1 MAFLRGDD
9 ARQFA
14 LPLGN
19 GDVVEGRNDGI
30 GRGEVLDDLITED
43 AVGTYEGD
51 ANAGQADRLDDG
63 AGGAPCSATNLVM
76 AFTVDFGSSGADGV
90 ASDFSVSVLMTRQYW
105 SVARKRH
112 QAWTERR
119 PPRV

>member
-1 MAFLRGDD
+1 
-9 ARQFA
+9 
-14 LPLGN
+14 
-19 GDVVEGRNDGI
+19 
-30 GRGEVLDDLITED
+30 
-43 AVGTYEGD
+43 
-51 ANAGQADRLDDG
+51 
-63 AGGAPCSATNLVM
+63 LVM

-119 PPRV
+119 PSRV